1 MYRDLGGHDGR
12 VDEDRDENDEDE
24 VGSEEDGDEVEE
36 DEDQD
41 EEEFKD
47 EETELEKYLR
57 SVNVARAKTAPLKPL
72 KYAEQFKM
80 TPGFS

>member
-1 MYRDLGGHDGR
+1 MYRELRGHDGR
-12 VDEDRDENDEDE
+12 IDEERDDNEDDEE
-24 VGSEEDGDEVEE
+24 EPGSEDDGEEVEE

-57 SVNVARAKTAPLKPL
+57 GVNNARAKTAPLKPL
-72 KYAEQFKM
+72 KYAE
-80 TPGFS
+80 